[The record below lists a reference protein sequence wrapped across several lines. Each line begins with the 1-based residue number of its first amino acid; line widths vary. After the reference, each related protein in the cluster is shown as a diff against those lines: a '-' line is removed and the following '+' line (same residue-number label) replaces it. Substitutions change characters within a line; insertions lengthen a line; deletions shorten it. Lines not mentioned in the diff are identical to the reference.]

1 MNTHTNKSESFQ
13 QFEIRMGDGLI
24 ILNVLSVMT
33 VVAVIFLPLG
43 ILTALLSIPYLLFFP
58 GYALVSAIFVRQ
70 DEISGVE
77 RIALS
82 VGLSFVIVVLI
93 GLILN
98 YTMWGI
104 RVVPVVCTVFGF
116 VFITSVIAWSKRNR
130 LVPGERFS
138 VAINLSW
145 LNPGKSA
152 GSAALTA
159 ILLIAI
165 LGAFSY
171 LAYLVSNPKTGEPF
185 SEFYVLGHPG
195 TSAGY
200 PGELVVGEEV
210 SVFVGIV
217 NHENREVIYSIR
229 VSSGDSE
236 TNLVGPVHLADGAS
250 WEGEV
255 VFSAASPGE
264 DKKFEFMLYRDGEDR
279 SCKTLHLWI
288 DVTEGT

>member
-1 MNTHTNKSESFQ
+1 MNTHIDKSESFQ

-24 ILNVLSVMT
+24 ILNILSVVT
-33 VVAVIFLPLG
+33 IIAVIFLSPG
-43 ILTALLSIPYLLFFP
+43 FLTTVLAIPYLLFFP
-58 GYALVSAIFVRQ
+58 GYALVSAIFVRH

-82 VGLSFVIVVLI
+82 VGLSFVIVVLL

-98 YTMWGI
+98 YTVWGI
-104 RVVPVVCTVFGF
+104 RMEPVLYTVSGF
-116 VFITSVIAWSKRNR
+116 VFFTSVIAWSRRSR
-130 LVPGERFS
+130 LVPGECFA

-159 ILLIAI
+159 VLLIAI

-171 LAYLVSNPKTGEPF
+171 LAYLASTPKTGETF
-185 SEFYVLGHPG
+185 SEFYILGQPG
-195 TSAGY
+195 MSAGY
-200 PGELVVGEEV
+200 PGELMVGEEA
-210 SVFVGIV
+210 SVFVGII
-217 NHENREVIYSIR
+217 NHENREVMYSIR

-236 TNLVGPVHLADGAS
+236 RDLVGPLLLADGAN

-255 VFSAASPGE
+255 SFSAASPGE
-264 DKKFEFMLYRDGEDR
+264 GKKFEFTLYRDGEDT
-279 SCKTLHLWI
+279 SYKELHLWI
-288 DVTEGT
+288 DVTE